1 MAIFIMSD
9 KRAKVLE
16 VPKAL
21 AEAAVVATNQITIYL
36 TTMETFIL
44 RSFLLPLTIFIS
56 CMTATIAAVLPAE
69 RADAMYHRYDGGGM
83 VIDGPSIL
91 LRKNIAE
98 KYSIAANYYVDS
110 VSSASI
116 DVQTSGA
123 SEYTEE
129 RKESSLDFTYLEDKS
144 LINIGYTSS
153 KENDY
158 EANSFRIDF
167 SQDFFGDMSTL
178 SMGFS
183 QGNDDITQTD
193 NDGFAEKLER
203 RHYRVG
209 LAQILTRNLMA
220 NINYESIIDEGYL
233 QNPYRFVL
241 VNNGTAYDIQAERY
255 PNTRNS
261 DAISFKLSYHLPWP
275 AAVKSRFGYFTDS
288 WGIKSQSVEFDYSQ
302 KINNRL
308 IVDLRIR
315 QYQQGNADFY
325 ANAFNTD
332 SILQTFVGRDKE
344 LSEYSSFSL
353 GVGASYEWTFKQ
365 RIDKATA
372 NIQLD
377 YMVFD
382 YDNFNEVTSATTARF
397 GIGNEPLYSFNAY
410 ALRLFFSLWY

>member
-1 MAIFIMSD
+1 M
-9 KRAKVLE
+9 
-16 VPKAL
+16 
-21 AEAAVVATNQITIYL
+21 VVINRTIK
-36 TTMETFIL
+36 
-44 RSFLLPLTIFIS
+44 LTIFSLIALLIFN
-56 CMTATIAAVLPAE
+56 ATTQAAILPAE

-116 DVQTSGA
+116 DVLTSGA
-123 SEYTEE
+123 SEYAEE
-129 RKESSLDFTYLEDKS
+129 RIESSLDFTYLEDKS
-144 LINIGYTSS
+144 LINIGYTTSQ
-153 KENDY
+153 ENDY

-193 NDGFAEKLER
+193 NDSFAEKLER

-209 LAQILTRNLMA
+209 LAQILTRNLIA

-233 QNPYRFVL
+233 QNPYRFIL
-241 VNNGTAYDIQAERY
+241 VNNGTAYDIEAERY

-261 DAISFKLSYHLPWP
+261 DAISLKLSYHLSWP
-275 AAVKSRFGYFTDS
+275 AAIKTRVGYFTDS
-288 WGIKSQSVEFDYSQ
+288 WGIKSQSIELDYSQ
-302 KINNRL
+302 QLSNRWM
-308 IVDLRIR
+308 VDLRIR
-315 QYQQGNADFY
+315 QYQQDDADFY
-325 ANAFNTD
+325 ANAFDVD
-332 SILQTFVGRDKE
+332 SALQTFVGRDKE
-344 LSEYSSFSL
+344 LSEYSSFSVGL
-353 GVGASYEWTFKQ
+353 GASYQWTFKQ
-365 RIDKATA
+365 RIDKASV

-377 YMVFD
+377 YMMFD
-382 YDNFNEVTSATTARF
+382 YDNFHEVTSDTTASF
-397 GIGNEPLYSFNAY
+397 GLGNEPLYSFNAY

>member
-1 MAIFIMSD
+1 MAIYIMLD
-9 KRAKVLE
+9 KHAKVPE
-16 VPKAL
+16 APKAL
-21 AEAAVVATNQITIYL
+21 VEAAVVVINRIIKL
-36 TTMETFIL
+36 TTFSLIA
-44 RSFLLPLTIFIS
+44 LLIFN
-56 CMTATIAAVLPAE
+56 ATTQAAILPAE

-116 DVQTSGA
+116 DVLTSGA
-123 SEYTEE
+123 SEYAEE
-129 RKESSLDFTYLEDKS
+129 RIESSLDFTYLEDKS
-144 LINIGYTSS
+144 LINIGYTTSQ
-153 KENDY
+153 ENDY

-193 NDGFAEKLER
+193 NDSFAEKLER

-209 LAQILTRNLMA
+209 LAQILTRNLIA

-233 QNPYRFVL
+233 QNPYRFIL
-241 VNNGTAYDIQAERY
+241 VNNGTAYDIEAERY

-261 DAISFKLSYHLPWP
+261 DAISLKLSYHLSWP
-275 AAVKSRFGYFTDS
+275 AAIKTRVGYFTDS
-288 WGIKSQSVEFDYSQ
+288 WGIKSQSIELDYSQ
-302 KINNRL
+302 QLSNRWM
-308 IVDLRIR
+308 VDLRIR
-315 QYQQGNADFY
+315 QYQQDDADFY
-325 ANAFNTD
+325 ANAFDVD
-332 SILQTFVGRDKE
+332 SALQTFVGRDKE
-344 LSEYSSFSL
+344 LSEYSSFSVGL
-353 GVGASYEWTFKQ
+353 GASYQWAFKQ
-365 RIDKATA
+365 RIDKASV

-377 YMVFD
+377 YMMFD
-382 YDNFNEVTSATTARF
+382 YDNFHEVTSDTTASF
-397 GIGNEPLYSFNAY
+397 GLGNEPLYSFNAY

>member
-1 MAIFIMSD
+1 VAVTNRMAFNVIASSVMASFVLT
-9 KRAKVLE
+9 KRHL
-16 VPKAL
+16 
-21 AEAAVVATNQITIYL
+21 
-36 TTMETFIL
+36 IL
-44 RSFLLPLTIFIS
+44 RSFLIPLTLLLSFS
-56 CMTATIAAVLPAE
+56 TTILAAVLPAE

-123 SEYTEE
+123 SEYAEE

-144 LINIGYTSS
+144 LINIGYTTS

-193 NDGFAEKLER
+193 NDSFAEKLER

-233 QNPYRFVL
+233 QNPYRFIL
-241 VNNGTAYDIQAERY
+241 VNNGSAYDIEAERY

-261 DAISFKLSYHLPWP
+261 DAVSLKLSYHLPWP

-288 WGIKSQSVEFDYSQ
+288 WGIKSQSIEIDYSQ

-308 IVDLRIR
+308 MVDLRIR

-325 ANAFNTD
+325 ANAFDVD
-332 SILQTFVGRDKE
+332 SALQTFVGRDKE
-344 LSEYSSFSL
+344 LSEYSSFSV

-365 RIDKATA
+365 RIDKASV

-382 YDNFNEVTSATTARF
+382 YDNFNEVTSETTASF

>member
-1 MAIFIMSD
+1 MKAQ
-9 KRAKVLE
+9 E
-16 VPKAL
+16 VPKAQV
-21 AEAAVVATNQITIYL
+21 EAAVVVINKKR
-36 TTMETFIL
+36 IL
-44 RSFLLPLTIFIS
+44 STFLLVAL
-56 CMTATIAAVLPAE
+56 CNLNTATFAVVLPAE

-91 LRKNIAE
+91 VRKNIAE

-116 DVQTSGA
+116 DVLTSGA
-123 SEYTEE
+123 SEYIEE
-129 RKESSLDFTYLEDKS
+129 RIESSLDFTYLEDKS
-144 LINIGYTSS
+144 LINIGYTTS

-193 NDGFAEKLER
+193 NTGFAEKLER

-233 QNPYRFVL
+233 QNPYRFIL
-241 VNNGTAYDIQAERY
+241 INNGTAYDIEAERY

-261 DAISFKLSYHLPWP
+261 DALSLKLSYHLAWP
-275 AAVKSRFGYFTDS
+275 AAIKSRVGYFTDS
-288 WGIKSQSVEFDYSQ
+288 WGIKSQSIELDYSHQ
-302 KINNRL
+302 LSNRWL
-308 IVDLRIR
+308 VDLRVR
-315 QYQQGNADFY
+315 QYQQDDADFY
-325 ANAFNTD
+325 ANAFD
-332 SILQTFVGRDKE
+332 PQSALQTFVGRDKE
-344 LSEYSSFSL
+344 LSEYSSFTIGL
-353 GVGASYEWTFKQ
+353 GASYQWDFKQ
-365 RIDKATA
+365 RFDKASM

-377 YMVFD
+377 YMIFD
-382 YDNFNEVTSATTARF
+382 YNNFYEVTSDTTASF